1 MILILVFVAYR
12 RRNRKDKPKDFH
24 DDIRENII
32 NYSDEGGGEG
42 DMTGYDLSVLRM
54 TPDGK
59 PLIGRSD
66 DYGKLLKD
74 EDLRPKRAAPGQV
87 PDISQFLDDNKG
99 RVDRDPDGLAYD
111 DLRHYAYEG
120 DGNSMGSLSS
130 LASGTDDGD
139 LDFECLS
146 DFGPRFKKL
155 ADMYGD
161 HSSESEDGE
170 DGQQGGQSGS
180 ESWCWFLL

>member
-1 MILILVFVAYR
+1 
-12 RRNRKDKPKDFH
+12 
-24 DDIRENII
+24 
-32 NYSDEGGGEG
+32 
-42 DMTGYDLSVLRM
+42 MTGYDLSVLRM

-74 EDLRPKRAAPGQV
+74 EDLRPKRAAFGQV

-120 DGNSMGSLSS
+120 DGNGWRWILMDLF
-130 LASGTDDGD
+130 LQIGTDDGD

-146 DFGPRFKKL
+146 DFGQRFKKL
-155 ADMYGD
+155 ADMYSD

-170 DGQQGGQSGS
+170 NGQQGGQSGS
-180 ESWCWFLL
+180 ESWC

>member
-1 MILILVFVAYR
+1 MGGITADLQKLRLALNWGSIPTDIGYSGCIQNLTFNGLAYNLYDPGFFKNATPSCAGVVLPVQTGAFGIELIIALIVSLLVLMILVLVFVAYR

-66 DYGKLLKD
+66 DYGKLLKVFCIR
-74 EDLRPKRAAPGQV
+74 LFVVRSLLI
-87 PDISQFLDDNKG
+87 ISCVTG
-99 RVDRDPDGLAYD
+99 
-111 DLRHYAYEG
+111 
-120 DGNSMGSLSS
+120 
-130 LASGTDDGD
+130 
-139 LDFECLS
+139 
-146 DFGPRFKKL
+146 
-155 ADMYGD
+155 
-161 HSSESEDGE
+161 
-170 DGQQGGQSGS
+170 
-180 ESWCWFLL
+180 

>member
-1 MILILVFVAYR
+1 VFVAYR

-66 DYGKLLKD
+66 DYGKLLK
-74 EDLRPKRAAPGQV
+74 V
-87 PDISQFLDDNKG
+87 INNISI
-99 RVDRDPDGLAYD
+99 GLFII
-111 DLRHYAYEG
+111 HVIH
-120 DGNSMGSLSS
+120 
-130 LASGTDDGD
+130 
-139 LDFECLS
+139 F
-146 DFGPRFKKL
+146 FF
-155 ADMYGD
+155 
-161 HSSESEDGE
+161 
-170 DGQQGGQSGS
+170 QG
-180 ESWCWFLL
+180 